1 MIILVMGMSVTGC
14 LGGFGQIRP
23 DVCALLDVVTV
34 TSKEVETVS
43 LETLLTI
50 ENNNIVIEESCD

>member
-1 MIILVMGMSVTGC
+1 MGMSVTGC
-14 LGGFGQIRP
+14 IGGGGQTRP
-23 DVCALLDVVTV
+23 DVCALLDIVTV

-43 LETLLTI
+43 LETLLII